1 MEIDDSLQES
11 DQNPDPYSQLVQN
24 TIKKTGNI
32 TKDDFTMISVI
43 GTGAY
48 GKVLLVKKKGSDQLY
63 AMKILKK
70 K

>member
-1 MEIDDSLQES
+1 MEEFDKNENS
-11 DQNPDPYSQLVQN
+11 YSELVQN
-24 TIKKTGNI
+24 TIKKTGNV

-48 GKVLLVKKKGSDQLY
+48 GKVLLVKKKGTEKLY